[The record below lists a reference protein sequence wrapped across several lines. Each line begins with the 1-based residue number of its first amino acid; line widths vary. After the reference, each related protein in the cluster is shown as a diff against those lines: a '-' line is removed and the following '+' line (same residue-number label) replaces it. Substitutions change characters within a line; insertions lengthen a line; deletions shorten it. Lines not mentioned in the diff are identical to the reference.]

1 MQRKFVTSFQVLAL
15 DMYGFK
21 GKEIYF
27 FKFKNTYGK
36 KGVSNLPH
44 LGGWRD
50 FGEGV
55 ASGHG
60 LGNEKLN
67 WTASNEHF
75 HVAFFWMK

>member
-21 GKEIYF
+21 GNEIF
-27 FKFKNTYGK
+27 FFQIQKYETMC
-36 KGVSNLPH
+36 VSNLPH

>member
-1 MQRKFVTSFQVLAL
+1 MLILGQKFYFLEPTILKFHNLT
-15 DMYGFK
+15 DMS
-21 GKEIYF
+21 
-27 FKFKNTYGK
+27 
-36 KGVSNLPH
+36 SNLPH
-44 LGGWRD
+44 IGGWRD

>member
-1 MQRKFVTSFQVLAL
+1 
-15 DMYGFK
+15 MYGFK
-21 GKEIYF
+21 GNEISF
-27 FKFKNTYGK
+27 SKIINMEKS
-36 KGVSNLPH
+36 VCPNLPH
-44 LGGWRD
+44 IGGWRD